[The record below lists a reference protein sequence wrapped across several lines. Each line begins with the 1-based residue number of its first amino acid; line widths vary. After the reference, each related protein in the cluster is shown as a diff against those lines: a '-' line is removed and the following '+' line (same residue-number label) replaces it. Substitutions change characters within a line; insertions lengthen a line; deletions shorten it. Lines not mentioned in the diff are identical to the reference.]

1 MSVSVNPSYLPL
13 LEEQFIAVLQVF
25 YDFKGCSDDAIKE
38 LKKLMFGDLS
48 YFPNIK
54 KMKENSIDTMFLQEI
69 TNLCVV
75 TSNLYYSIQIVKED
89 CSIII
94 KKSTTPF

>member
-1 MSVSVNPSYLPL
+1 MSGDPLYLPL

-25 YDFKGCSDDAIKE
+25 SDFRGCSNDAIKE
-38 LKKLMFGDLS
+38 LKRLMFGDLP

-54 KMKENSIDTMFLQEI
+54 KVKENSIDTMFLQEI

-75 TSNLYYSIQIVKED
+75 ASNSYYSIQIVKED